1 MFGILED
8 LAKAAVGVVI
18 QAPIALVADAVTLGG
33 TLSDRHESYTS
44 SALEDVMR
52 NLDNATRPER

>member
-44 SALEDVMR
+44 NALEDVMR